1 MTDEENE
8 AIIDFEREVEDGR
21 LLESDIVLSLD
32 TGLIIKNLL
41 KKQEKE
47 IKHQKEKRENQRK
60 ELSILN
66 AKQIEFNKLVNTV
79 NSYKGQFK
87 RQQKEIEELRNEVM
101 EKELM
106 IDGMKEDR
114 RIAVEEI
121 QEQYYVSKDKIKA
134 KIEELDKQEQDLQNS
149 ISDEEREEYSD
160 ASISWELM
168 DIHTRREVLKQL
180 LDEVEIKDNK
190 EIIKPLDPNEVYF
203 KDGTELVYKLMYNK
217 INELAMTV
225 NKIMEEKK

>member
-1 MTDEENE
+1 MSELSEEEKKAIDYCKYTIDLANRLDEV
-8 AIIDFEREVEDGR
+8 II
-21 LLESDIVLSLD
+21 
-32 TGLIIKNLL
+32 NL
-41 KKQEKE
+41 
-47 IKHQKEKRENQRK
+47 RK
-60 ELSILN
+60 EPVIKILN
-66 AKQIEFNKLVNTV
+66 LIQN
-79 NSYKGQFK
+79 
-87 RQQKEIEELRNEVM
+87 QQKEIERLEARKYMFNAET
-101 EKELM
+101 
-106 IDGMKEDR
+106 G
-114 RIAVEEI
+114 EI
-121 QEQYYVSKDKIKA
+121 SQIPLNNNYISKDKIKA

-149 ISDEEREEYSD
+149 ISDKEREEYSD

-168 DIHTRREVLKQL
+168 DIHARREVLKQL